1 MAAWYSIVEMFFTQ
15 LLLQVDGFSVIVKKF
30 NFSVHFWRCNSSKTS
45 SSQIT
50 GSKNQCICS
59 FFEYFQ
65 ISHYKECTFCILA
78 SKLHES
84 GYSREPGQ
92 QELHLNLN
100 FCDSMGRE
108 MILQCNFTLNSSYFK

>member
-1 MAAWYSIVEMFFTQ
+1 MAAWYSIVGMFFPQ
-15 LLLQVDGFSVIVKKF
+15 LLPHVDGLPVIIKKF
-30 NFSVHFWRCNSSKTS
+30 NFSVHFWRCNSNKTF

-65 ISHYKECTFCILA
+65 ISHYNEYTFFILA

-100 FCDSMGRE
+100 FCDSKGRE
-108 MILQCNFTLNSSYFK
+108 MVLQCNFTLNSCYFK